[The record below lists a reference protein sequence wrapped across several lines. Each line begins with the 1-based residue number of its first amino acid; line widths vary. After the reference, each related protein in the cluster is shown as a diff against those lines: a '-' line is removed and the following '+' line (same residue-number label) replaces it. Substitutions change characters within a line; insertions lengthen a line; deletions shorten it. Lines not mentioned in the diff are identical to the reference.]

1 MMHIRRT
8 LALFVLAGVL
18 FATLVVP
25 QIASATAGSSAQTN
39 VIIASDGVTG
49 MPALLSSSA
58 QVVPGGSGIQTQDGY
73 RYSVDT
79 TYTGF
84 GSRTDEPYPAAFNY
98 DRVSR
103 HGFGGVVGD
112 NAGDYPDKFKVRIMD
127 ASGRRAAGWV
137 YWLKPGQT
145 DIPYQ
150 TKLICPSTKRAIRF
164 NPKYAII
171 VALAVGECGQEA
183 SVPTRGTVRFTYIVE

>member
-1 MMHIRRT
+1 MHIRRT

-39 VIIASDGVTG
+39 VTVASNGVTG
-49 MPALLSSSA
+49 MPALLGSSA
-58 QVVPGGSGIQTQDGY
+58 QAVPAEPRIQTQDGY

-84 GSRTDEPYPAAFNY
+84 GSRTDDPHPFTFSY
-98 DRVSR
+98 DRVTR

-112 NAGDYPDKFKVRIMD
+112 NAGDSPDKFKVRITD

-137 YWLKPGQT
+137 YWLEPGQT
-145 DIPYQ
+145 DLPYK
-150 TKLICPSTKRAIRF
+150 TKLICPSTERAIRF
-164 NPKYAII
+164 NPTYAIL